1 VNEALRARGVTV
13 RLGSRQVLDDVSFD
27 VEQGEFVCLVGP
39 NGGGKTTFLKA
50 ALGLLPVAAGSLEV
64 LGASP
69 GGARRRVGYVPQVKG
84 FNRTFPARVVEV
96 IAASLRGRWPLRLA
110 PAERERAREVLGQV
124 GGQHLLECPLAGLSG
139 GELQRVFLARALA
152 NEPELLLLDEPTAG
166 VDARGRAEFLEL
178 LAGLAAGR
186 GGPGGRGAPGPAADG
201 ELAVVLVTHSAGAV
215 RRLARRAVYLDGTL
229 RAWGPPEE
237 VLDREGDRGS
247 AFSGRDHAQTPL
259 CEDA

>member
-1 VNEALRARGVTV
+1 VSEALRARGVAV
-13 RLGSRQVLDDVSFD
+13 RLEGRRVLDDVSFD
-27 VEQGEFVCLVGP
+27 VAEGEFACLVGP

-50 ALGLLPVAAGSLEV
+50 ALGLLPLAAGSLEV

-69 GGARRRVGYVPQVKG
+69 GAARRRVGYVPQVKG

-96 IAASLRGRWPLRLA
+96 IAASLLGRWPLRLA
-110 PAERERAREVLGQV
+110 PALRERARAVLARV
-124 GGQHLLECPLAGLSG
+124 GGQHLLDSPLAGLSG

-178 LAGLAAGR
+178 LARIAAE
-186 GGPGGRGAPGPAADG
+186 A
-201 ELAVVLVTHSAGAV
+201 ELAVVLVTHNAGAV

-237 VLDREGDRGS
+237 VLDREWDRGG
-247 AFSGRDHAQTPL
+247 AFSGRDHAQSPL

>member
-1 VNEALRARGVTV
+1 MNEALRARGVTV

-124 GGQHLLECPLAGLSG
+124 GGQHLVECPLAGLSG

-166 VDARGRAEFLEL
+166 VDVRGRAEFQDL
-178 LAGLAAGR
+178 LARLAAD
-186 GGPGGRGAPGPAADG
+186 AA
-201 ELAVVLVTHSAGAV
+201 LAVVLVTHSAGAV
-215 RRLARRAVYLDGTL
+215 RRLAHRAVYLDGTL
-229 RAWGPPEE
+229 RAWGPPGE
-237 VLDREGDRGS
+237 VLDREWDRAG
-247 AFSGRDHAQTPL
+247 AFSGRDHVQSPL
-259 CEDA
+259 CENA

>member
-1 VNEALRARGVTV
+1 VSEAVRARGVAV
-13 RLGSRQVLDDVSFD
+13 RIDGRRVLEDVSFD
-27 VEQGEFVCLVGP
+27 VERGEFACLVGP
-39 NGGGKTTFLKA
+39 NGGGKTTFLKT
-50 ALGLLPVAAGSLEV
+50 ALGLLPLAAGSLEV
-64 LGASP
+64 LGSSP
-69 GGARRRVGYVPQVKG
+69 EAARRRVGYVPQVKG
-84 FNRTFPARVVEV
+84 FNRTFPARVAEV

-110 PAERERAREVLGQV
+110 PADRARAREILGRV
-124 GGQHLLECPLAGLSG
+124 GGEHLLESPLAGLSG

-166 VDARGRAEFLEL
+166 VDTRGRGEFLDL
-178 LAGLAAGR
+178 LAGL
-186 GGPGGRGAPGPAADG
+186 AADG

-237 VLDREGDRGS
+237 VLDREGDRGG